1 MSTHASSALQ
11 RVAYDLTEPSRAIS
25 DLIGHRVVLI
35 HTRVGLENL
44 LEGEQIV
51 WL

>member
-1 MSTHASSALQ
+1 
-11 RVAYDLTEPSRAIS
+11 VAYDLTEPSRAIS